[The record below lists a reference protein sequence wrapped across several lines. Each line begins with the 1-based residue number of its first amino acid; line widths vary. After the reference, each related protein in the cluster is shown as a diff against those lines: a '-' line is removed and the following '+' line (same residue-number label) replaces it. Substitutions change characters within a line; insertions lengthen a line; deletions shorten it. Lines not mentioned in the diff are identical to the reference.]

1 MKGQYQTTQSELYT
15 VKSNHTKLLRWSV
28 DMGEAMKTLAK
39 WIAEN
44 TGVKIVGQDGL
55 SVEEMVSS

>member
-1 MKGQYQTTQSELYT
+1 
-15 VKSNHTKLLRWSV
+15 VKSNYTKLLRWSV

-44 TGVKIVGQDGL
+44 IGVNIVGQDG
-55 SVEEMVSS
+55 

>member
-1 MKGQYQTTQSELYT
+1 VKGQYQTTQSELYT

-44 TGVKIVGQDGL
+44 TGVNIVGQDG
-55 SVEEMVSS
+55 